1 MDSKYEIKYNNLIQ
15 GLEEMHAKNVKR
27 TKAALRCLLIIP
39 AVILIMLFMTKGSK
53 TIFLVLWIAS
63 MFIIAFV
70 LIVVEYQDYLLR
82 KMVAKAQG
90 ATADAEASAA
100 IAAPAG
106 NETPL
111 PQPSAQARY
120 ARRFSSAHRSR
131 TRAVSGTITMMKVP
145 VTTDSHPNETNSQRK
160 EL

>member
-1 MDSKYEIKYNNLIQ
+1 MDSQYEIKYNNLIQ

-82 KMVAKAQG
+82 KMVAKAQS

-100 IAAPAG
+100 IAAPAANDAAPAAQRAG
-106 NETPL
+106 AIRQAVQQRSPEQDSGGFRYDNYDE
-111 PQPSAQARY
+111 SA
-120 ARRFSSAHRSR
+120 
-131 TRAVSGTITMMKVP
+131 G
-145 VTTDSHPNETNSQRK
+145 DN
-160 EL
+160 

>member
-1 MDSKYEIKYNNLIQ
+1 MDSQYEIKYNNLIQ

-82 KMVAKAQG
+82 KMVAKAQS
-90 ATADAEASAA
+90 ATNAATEVSAAGGAEASHQRSAEQGSDGFKYDNYKES
-100 IAAPAG
+100 AG
-106 NETPL
+106 DN
-111 PQPSAQARY
+111 
-120 ARRFSSAHRSR
+120 
-131 TRAVSGTITMMKVP
+131 
-145 VTTDSHPNETNSQRK
+145 
-160 EL
+160 